1 MKKILSTIVMAIMLI
16 VSLFSFTACGE
27 DLVDV
32 KLNFKKGNGETVTIK
47 YTLYRH
53 LAEDSVD
60 QFIDLAEDGYFNN
73 AIMYRSDLQGGAVMF
88 GQYKFVNGNLVKNAD
103 VATIKGE
110 FPKGGV
116 VGSDLKANKGNMCV
130 WRWWDAG
137 SSLDYSGFNTGSCG
151 NIVIPSTSGLFN
163 DAQKSSTTVA
173 VFGVY
178 DSDSK
183 NDLFDLI
190 NSNDEIWSDAD
201 TYYVFYTITDGVVS
215 ANPVILSEDD
225 YEAMVEDGVYTI
237 STVDANGK
245 ELIIAEYDVLDPVDD
260 DVDSAYKSS
269 KYQVTK
275 LTIPTAENR
284 IVLSSISIG

>member
-16 VSLFSFTACGE
+16 VSVFSFTACGE

-32 KLNFKKGNGETVTIK
+32 KLNFKKGNGETVTIN

-53 LAEDSVD
+53 LAEESVD

-73 AIMYRSDLQGGAVMF
+73 VFMYRSDLQGGAVMF
-88 GQYKFVNGNLVKNAD
+88 GQYKFDANGAIVKNAD
-103 VATIKGE
+103 VPTIKGE

-151 NIVIPSTSGLFN
+151 NIVIPSTSGLFT
-163 DAQKSSTTVA
+163 DSQSGGTTVA

-183 NDLFDLI
+183 DDLFELI
-190 NSNDEIWSDAD
+190 NSDDDIWSDAES
-201 TYYVFYTITDGVVS
+201 YYIFYTIVNGELKYNCLT
-215 ANPVILSEDD
+215 EDD
-225 YEAMVEDGVYTI
+225 YEEMVEDGVYTI
-237 STVDANGK
+237 TTIENG
-245 ELIIAEYDVLDPVDD
+245 EEVVTTYDVFDPAEDD
-260 DVDSAYKSS
+260 FDIAYKSS
-269 KYQVTK
+269 KYQATK
-275 LTIPTAENR
+275 ITIPTAANR
-284 IVLSSISIG
+284 ITLTSITID